1 MAIEKTMVVGAG
13 TMGAGIAQL
22 FAQNEIP
29 VVLTDLNEEMV
40 VRAIGGLEAR
50 AAKRV
55 EQGKMSAEAKD
66 AVFSRITPATGYAKA
81 ADADVV
87 VEAVFEDMDIKKEV
101 LAALDEAA
109 PERAIFASNTTSL
122 SITEMAAATSRPEKV
137 VGVHFFNP
145 PLVMKLVEIMPGLGT
160 SKETVEAARALAERL
175 GKTPVMANFDSPAG
189 IGSRVLAGMLNE
201 AVEVYAGGPRVR
213 RGHRQGDED
222 GRGPAHG
229 AARTHR
235 PDRRGHPPRQDGD
248 ALPRAGR
255 YALPAQLPVA
265 QDGQGGSPRPKVRPR
280 LLHLRIKL
288 HILRK
293 QWILN
298 STKPSV

>member
-1 MAIEKTMVVGAG
+1 MGIEKAMVVGAG
-13 TMGAGIAQL
+13 TMGAGIAQV

-40 VRAIGGLEAR
+40 VKAIGSLEAR

-66 AVFSRITPATGYAKA
+66 AIFSRITPGTGYAKA
-81 ADADVV
+81 ADADIV
-87 VEAVFEDMDIKKEV
+87 VEAVFEDMEIKKKV
-101 LAALDEAA
+101 LGALDEAA

-160 SKETVEAARALAERL
+160 SRETVEAARTLAEQL
-175 GKTPVMANFDSPAG
+175 GKVPVMANFDSPAG

-201 AVEVYAGGPRVR
+201 AVEVYAGGLASAEDIDKAMKMGAGLPMGPLELIDLIGVDIHLAKTETLYRELGDTRYRPNFLLRKMVR
-213 RGHRQGDED
+213 AGHLGRKS
-222 GRGPAHG
+222 GRGFF
-229 AARTHR
+229 TY
-235 PDRRGHPPRQDGD
+235 D
-248 ALPRAGR
+248 
-255 YALPAQLPVA
+255 
-265 QDGQGGSPRPKVRPR
+265 
-280 LLHLRIKL
+280 
-288 HILRK
+288 
-293 QWILN
+293 
-298 STKPSV
+298 

>member
-1 MAIEKTMVVGAG
+1 MEIEKALVVGAG

-29 VVLTDLNEEMV
+29 VVLTDLSEEMV
-40 VRAIGGLEAR
+40 VKAIGGLESR

-66 AVFSRITPATGYAKA
+66 AIFSRITPGTGYAKA
-81 ADADVV
+81 ADAEVV

-101 LAALDEAA
+101 LGALDEVA

-175 GKTPVMANFDSPAG
+175 GKVPVMANFDSPAG

-201 AVEVYAGGPRVR
+201 AVEVYAGGLASAEDIDKAMKMGAGLPMGPLELIDLIGVDIHLAKTETLYRELGDTRYRPNFLLRKMVKA
-213 RGHRQGDED
+213 GHLGRKS
-222 GRGPAHG
+222 GRGFF
-229 AARTHR
+229 T
-235 PDRRGHPPRQDGD
+235 
-248 ALPRAGR
+248 
-255 YALPAQLPVA
+255 YE
-265 QDGQGGSPRPKVRPR
+265 
-280 LLHLRIKL
+280 
-288 HILRK
+288 
-293 QWILN
+293 
-298 STKPSV
+298 

>member
-1 MAIEKTMVVGAG
+1 MGMEKAMVVGAG

-40 VRAIGGLEAR
+40 AKAISGLETRVAR
-50 AAKRV
+50 RV

-81 ADADVV
+81 ADAEVV

-101 LAALDEAA
+101 LGALDEAA

-201 AVEVYAGGPRVR
+201 AVEVYAGGLASAEDIDKAMKMGAGLPMGPLELIDLIGVDIHLAKTETLYRELGDTRYRPNFLLRKMVKA
-213 RGHRQGDED
+213 GHLGRKS
-222 GRGPAHG
+222 GRGFF
-229 AARTHR
+229 T
-235 PDRRGHPPRQDGD
+235 
-248 ALPRAGR
+248 
-255 YALPAQLPVA
+255 YE
-265 QDGQGGSPRPKVRPR
+265 
-280 LLHLRIKL
+280 
-288 HILRK
+288 
-293 QWILN
+293 
-298 STKPSV
+298 

>member
-1 MAIEKTMVVGAG
+1 MGIEKAMVVGAG
-13 TMGAGIAQL
+13 TMGAGIAQI

-29 VVLTDLNEEMV
+29 VVLTDLSEEMV
-40 VRAIGGLEAR
+40 AKAISGLETRVAR
-50 AAKRV
+50 RV
-55 EQGKMSAEAKD
+55 EQGKMTAEAKD
-66 AVFSRITPATGYAKA
+66 AVFSRITPGSGYAKA
-81 ADADVV
+81 AHADIV
-87 VEAVFEDMDIKKEV
+87 VEAVFEDMDIKKKV

-201 AVEVYAGGPRVR
+201 AVEVYAGGLASAEDIDKAMKMGAGLPMGPLELIDLIGVDIHLAKTETLYRELGDTRYRPNFLLRKMVKA
-213 RGHRQGDED
+213 GHLGRKS
-222 GRGPAHG
+222 GRGFF
-229 AARTHR
+229 TY
-235 PDRRGHPPRQDGD
+235 D
-248 ALPRAGR
+248 
-255 YALPAQLPVA
+255 
-265 QDGQGGSPRPKVRPR
+265 
-280 LLHLRIKL
+280 
-288 HILRK
+288 
-293 QWILN
+293 
-298 STKPSV
+298 

>member
-1 MAIEKTMVVGAG
+1 MGMEKAMVVGAG

-29 VVLTDLNEEMV
+29 VVLTDLSEEMV
-40 VRAIGGLEAR
+40 AKAISGLETRVAR
-50 AAKRV
+50 RV

-66 AVFSRITPATGYAKA
+66 AIFSRITPATGYAKA
-81 ADADVV
+81 ADVEVV

-101 LAALDEAA
+101 LGALDEAA

-201 AVEVYAGGPRVR
+201 AVEVYAGGLASAEDIDKAMKMGAGLPMGPLELIDLIGVDIHLAKTETLYRELGDTRYRPNFLLRKMVKA
-213 RGHRQGDED
+213 GHLGRKS
-222 GRGPAHG
+222 GRGFF
-229 AARTHR
+229 T
-235 PDRRGHPPRQDGD
+235 
-248 ALPRAGR
+248 
-255 YALPAQLPVA
+255 YE
-265 QDGQGGSPRPKVRPR
+265 
-280 LLHLRIKL
+280 
-288 HILRK
+288 
-293 QWILN
+293 
-298 STKPSV
+298 

>member
-1 MAIEKTMVVGAG
+1 MGIEKAMVVGAG

-40 VRAIGGLEAR
+40 VKAIGGLEAR

-66 AVFSRITPATGYAKA
+66 AIFSRILPATGYAKA

-87 VEAVFEDMDIKKEV
+87 VEAVFEDMEIKKEV
-101 LAALDEAA
+101 LSALDETA

-122 SITEMAAATSRPEKV
+122 SVTEMAAATSRPEKV

-160 SKETVEAARALAERL
+160 SKETVAAARTLAERL

-201 AVEVYAGGPRVR
+201 AVEVYAGGLASAEDIDKAMKMGAGLPMGPLELIDLIGVDIHLAKTETLYRELGDTRYRPNFLLRKMVKA
-213 RGHRQGDED
+213 GHLGRKS
-222 GRGPAHG
+222 GRGFF
-229 AARTHR
+229 T
-235 PDRRGHPPRQDGD
+235 
-248 ALPRAGR
+248 
-255 YALPAQLPVA
+255 YE
-265 QDGQGGSPRPKVRPR
+265 
-280 LLHLRIKL
+280 
-288 HILRK
+288 
-293 QWILN
+293 
-298 STKPSV
+298 

>member
-40 VRAIGGLEAR
+40 VKAIGGLEAR

-87 VEAVFEDMDIKKEV
+87 VEAVFEDMEIKKEV

-201 AVEVYAGGPRVR
+201 AVEVYAGGLASAEDIDKAMKMGAGLPMGPLELIDLIGVDIHLAKTETLYRELGDTRYRPNFLLRKMVKA
-213 RGHRQGDED
+213 GHLGRKS
-222 GRGPAHG
+222 GRGFF
-229 AARTHR
+229 T
-235 PDRRGHPPRQDGD
+235 
-248 ALPRAGR
+248 
-255 YALPAQLPVA
+255 YE
-265 QDGQGGSPRPKVRPR
+265 
-280 LLHLRIKL
+280 
-288 HILRK
+288 
-293 QWILN
+293 
-298 STKPSV
+298 

>member
-1 MAIEKTMVVGAG
+1 MEIEKAMVVGAG
-13 TMGAGIAQL
+13 TMGAGIAQI

-40 VRAIGGLEAR
+40 VKAIGGLESR

-66 AVFSRITPATGYAKA
+66 AIFSRITPGTGYAKA

-109 PERAIFASNTTSL
+109 PEHAIFASNTTSL

-137 VGVHFFNP
+137 MGVHFFNP

-175 GKTPVMANFDSPAG
+175 GKVPVMANFDSPAG

-201 AVEVYAGGPRVR
+201 AVEVYAGGLASAEDIDKAMKMGAGLPMGPLELIDLIGVDIHLAKTETLYRELGDTRYRPNFLLRKMVKA
-213 RGHRQGDED
+213 GHLGRKS
-222 GRGPAHG
+222 GRGFF
-229 AARTHR
+229 TY
-235 PDRRGHPPRQDGD
+235 D
-248 ALPRAGR
+248 
-255 YALPAQLPVA
+255 
-265 QDGQGGSPRPKVRPR
+265 
-280 LLHLRIKL
+280 
-288 HILRK
+288 
-293 QWILN
+293 
-298 STKPSV
+298 

>member
-1 MAIEKTMVVGAG
+1 MGMEKAMVVGAG

-22 FAQNEIP
+22 FAQNEIS

-40 VRAIGGLEAR
+40 VKAIGSLEAR
-50 AAKRV
+50 AARRV

-101 LAALDEAA
+101 LGALDEAA

-201 AVEVYAGGPRVR
+201 AVEVYAGGLASAEDIDKAMKMGAGLPMGPLELIDLIGVDIHLAKTETLYRELGDTRYRPNFLLRKMVKA
-213 RGHRQGDED
+213 GHLGRKS
-222 GRGPAHG
+222 GRGFF
-229 AARTHR
+229 T
-235 PDRRGHPPRQDGD
+235 
-248 ALPRAGR
+248 
-255 YALPAQLPVA
+255 YE
-265 QDGQGGSPRPKVRPR
+265 
-280 LLHLRIKL
+280 
-288 HILRK
+288 
-293 QWILN
+293 
-298 STKPSV
+298 

>member
-1 MAIEKTMVVGAG
+1 MGIERAMVVGAG

-40 VRAIGGLEAR
+40 VKAIGSLEAR

-55 EQGKMSAEAKD
+55 EQGKMSAEAKE
-66 AVFSRITPATGYAKA
+66 AVFSRITPGAGYAKA

-87 VEAVFEDMDIKKEV
+87 VEAVFEDMEVKKGV
-101 LAALDEAA
+101 LSALDEAA
-109 PERAIFASNTTSL
+109 PEHAIFASNTTSL

-201 AVEVYAGGPRVR
+201 AVEVYAGGLASAEDIDKAMKMGAGLPMGPLELIDLIGVDIHLAKTETLYRELGDTRYRPNFLLRKMVKA
-213 RGHRQGDED
+213 GHLGRKS
-222 GRGPAHG
+222 GRGFF
-229 AARTHR
+229 TY
-235 PDRRGHPPRQDGD
+235 D
-248 ALPRAGR
+248 
-255 YALPAQLPVA
+255 
-265 QDGQGGSPRPKVRPR
+265 
-280 LLHLRIKL
+280 
-288 HILRK
+288 
-293 QWILN
+293 
-298 STKPSV
+298 

>member
-1 MAIEKTMVVGAG
+1 MGIEKAMVVGAG

-22 FAQNEIP
+22 FAQNEVP

-40 VRAIGGLEAR
+40 AKAISGLETRVAR
-50 AAKRV
+50 RV

-66 AVFSRITPATGYAKA
+66 AVFSRITPATGYARA

-101 LAALDEAA
+101 LGALDEAA

-201 AVEVYAGGPRVR
+201 AVEVYAGGLASAGDIDKAMKMGAGLPMGPLELIDLIGVDIHLAKTETLYRELGDTRYRPNFLLRKMVKA
-213 RGHRQGDED
+213 GHLGRKS
-222 GRGPAHG
+222 GRGFF
-229 AARTHR
+229 T
-235 PDRRGHPPRQDGD
+235 
-248 ALPRAGR
+248 
-255 YALPAQLPVA
+255 YE
-265 QDGQGGSPRPKVRPR
+265 
-280 LLHLRIKL
+280 
-288 HILRK
+288 
-293 QWILN
+293 
-298 STKPSV
+298 

>member
-1 MAIEKTMVVGAG
+1 MGMEKAMVVGAG

-29 VVLTDLNEEMV
+29 VVLTDLSEEMV
-40 VRAIGGLEAR
+40 AKAISGLEAR
-50 AAKRV
+50 AARRV

-101 LAALDEAA
+101 LGALDEAA

-160 SKETVEAARALAERL
+160 SQETVEAARALAERL

-201 AVEVYAGGPRVR
+201 AVEVYAGGLASAEDIDKAMKMGAGLPMGPLELIDLIGVDIHLAKTETLYRELGDTRYRPNFLLRKMVKA
-213 RGHRQGDED
+213 GHLGRKS
-222 GRGPAHG
+222 GRGFF
-229 AARTHR
+229 T
-235 PDRRGHPPRQDGD
+235 
-248 ALPRAGR
+248 
-255 YALPAQLPVA
+255 YE
-265 QDGQGGSPRPKVRPR
+265 
-280 LLHLRIKL
+280 
-288 HILRK
+288 
-293 QWILN
+293 
-298 STKPSV
+298 

>member
-1 MAIEKTMVVGAG
+1 MGMEKAMVVGAG

-40 VRAIGGLEAR
+40 AKAISGLETRVAR
-50 AAKRV
+50 RV

-81 ADADVV
+81 ADAEVV

-101 LAALDEAA
+101 LGALDEAA

-201 AVEVYAGGPRVR
+201 AVEVYAGGLASAEDIDKAMKMGAGLPMGPLELIDLIGVDIHLAKTETLYRELGDTRYRPNFLLRKMVKA
-213 RGHRQGDED
+213 GHLGRKT
-222 GRGPAHG
+222 GRGFF
-229 AARTHR
+229 T
-235 PDRRGHPPRQDGD
+235 
-248 ALPRAGR
+248 
-255 YALPAQLPVA
+255 YE
-265 QDGQGGSPRPKVRPR
+265 
-280 LLHLRIKL
+280 
-288 HILRK
+288 
-293 QWILN
+293 
-298 STKPSV
+298 

>member
-1 MAIEKTMVVGAG
+1 MELEKAMVVGAG

-40 VRAIGGLEAR
+40 VKAIGGLESR

-66 AVFSRITPATGYAKA
+66 AIFSRILPATGHAKA
-81 ADADVV
+81 ADADIV

-101 LAALDEAA
+101 LGALDEAA

-175 GKTPVMANFDSPAG
+175 GKAPVMANFDSPAG

-201 AVEVYAGGPRVR
+201 AVEVYAGGLASAEDIDKAMKMGAGLPMGPLELIDLIGVDIHLAKTETLYRELGDTRYRPNFLLRKMVKA
-213 RGHRQGDED
+213 GHLGRKS
-222 GRGPAHG
+222 GRGFF
-229 AARTHR
+229 T
-235 PDRRGHPPRQDGD
+235 
-248 ALPRAGR
+248 
-255 YALPAQLPVA
+255 YE
-265 QDGQGGSPRPKVRPR
+265 
-280 LLHLRIKL
+280 
-288 HILRK
+288 
-293 QWILN
+293 
-298 STKPSV
+298 

>member
-1 MAIEKTMVVGAG
+1 MGIEKAMVVGAG

-40 VRAIGGLEAR
+40 VKAIGALEAR
-50 AAKRV
+50 ASKRV

-66 AVFSRITPATGYAKA
+66 AIFSRILPAMGYAKA
-81 ADADVV
+81 TDVDVV
-87 VEAVFEDMDIKKEV
+87 VEAVFEDMEIKKEV

-160 SKETVEAARALAERL
+160 SKETVEAARDLAERL

-201 AVEVYAGGPRVR
+201 AVEVYAGGLASAEDIDKAMKMGAGLPMGPLELIDLIGVDIHLAKTETLYRELGDTRYRPNFLLRKMVKA
-213 RGHRQGDED
+213 GHLGRKS
-222 GRGPAHG
+222 GRGFF
-229 AARTHR
+229 TY
-235 PDRRGHPPRQDGD
+235 D
-248 ALPRAGR
+248 
-255 YALPAQLPVA
+255 
-265 QDGQGGSPRPKVRPR
+265 
-280 LLHLRIKL
+280 
-288 HILRK
+288 
-293 QWILN
+293 
-298 STKPSV
+298 

>member
-1 MAIEKTMVVGAG
+1 MGTEKAMVVGAG

-40 VRAIGGLEAR
+40 VKAIGGLESR
-50 AAKRV
+50 AARRV

-66 AVFSRITPATGYAKA
+66 AVFSRIIPATGYAKA

-175 GKTPVMANFDSPAG
+175 GKVPVMANFDSPAG

-201 AVEVYAGGPRVR
+201 AVEVYAGGLASAEDIDKAMKMGAGLPMGPLELIDLIGVDIHLAKTETLYRELGDTRYRPNFLLRKMVKA
-213 RGHRQGDED
+213 GHLGRKS
-222 GRGPAHG
+222 GRGFF
-229 AARTHR
+229 TY
-235 PDRRGHPPRQDGD
+235 D
-248 ALPRAGR
+248 
-255 YALPAQLPVA
+255 
-265 QDGQGGSPRPKVRPR
+265 
-280 LLHLRIKL
+280 
-288 HILRK
+288 
-293 QWILN
+293 
-298 STKPSV
+298 